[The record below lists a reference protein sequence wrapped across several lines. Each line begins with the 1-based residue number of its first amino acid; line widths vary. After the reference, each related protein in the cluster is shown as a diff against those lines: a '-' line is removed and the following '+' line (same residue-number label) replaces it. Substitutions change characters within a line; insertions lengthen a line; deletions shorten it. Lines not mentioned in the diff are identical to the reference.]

1 MAKFNKLLATTAVTL
16 LLASCGS
23 GADETPAA
31 DATADAAMEMNDPT
45 NPFAAAEMAMNDKM
59 MTAIGADVS
68 DTWVKQM
75 IEHHRG
81 AIAMS
86 EVVLIQTPTPEA
98 LTMAKDTIAKQGKEI
113 EDLAKLLSKSPA
125 DPASLGPFKP
135 ANMKMH
141 EAMMA
146 ASGADVSETYLRKM
160 IKHHRGAVALSDV
173 VLANGATGGVRT
185 AARKVKTDQ
194 SKEIS
199 MIEAMLA
206 GEPMPMAS
214 SAPEPAARRTD
225 PAPAAEPSDSGPTP
239 KKAAAPAKPTTL
251 KPAPTPTATDPHAGM
266 KM

>member
-1 MAKFNKLLATTAVTL
+1 MAKFNMLLATAVATL

-31 DATADAAMEMNDPT
+31 DATADTAMGMSDPT
-45 NPFAAAEMAMNDKM
+45 NPFAAAEVAMNDKM

-86 EVVLIQTPTPEA
+86 EVVLTQSPTSEA
-98 LTMAKDTIAKQGKEI
+98 LAMAKKTITRQGKEI
-113 EDLAKLLSKSPA
+113 EDLTKLLSKAPA
-125 DPASLGPFKP
+125 APASMDPFKQ

-141 EAMMA
+141 KTMMSA
-146 ASGADVSETYLRKM
+146 KGADVSETYLRKM
-160 IKHHRGAVALSDV
+160 LEHHRGAVALSDV
-173 VLANGATGGVRT
+173 VLANGATGGIRV

-199 MIEAMLA
+199 MIEAMFA
-206 GEPMPMAS
+206 GEPMRITS
-214 SAPEPAARRTD
+214 SAPEPAK
-225 PAPAAEPSDSGPTP
+225 APGSSSAPKALPTP
-239 KKAAAPAKPTTL
+239 KRSAASAIPAKAAPS
-251 KPAPTPTATDPHAGM
+251 PAPPPTTDPHAGM